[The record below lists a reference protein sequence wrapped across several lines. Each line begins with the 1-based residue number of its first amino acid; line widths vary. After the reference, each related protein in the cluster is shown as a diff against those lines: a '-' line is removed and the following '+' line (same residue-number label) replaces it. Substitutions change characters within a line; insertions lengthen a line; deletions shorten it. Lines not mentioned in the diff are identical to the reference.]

1 MLPYFIC
8 GMYLLLSLC
17 MYFGFSIMFINQ
29 SNKELYFVLPKNYT
43 RLQILLII
51 MFLPSYILL
60 IITFLIIA
68 LINKI
73 GTTKLWNWLNQKAF
87 KNKE

>member
-1 MLPYFIC
+1 MISVIC

-17 MYFGFSIMFINQ
+17 MYFGFSIMFFKET
-29 SNKELYFVLPKNYT
+29 NKGFYFITPKNYT
-43 RLQILLII
+43 RFQILLII

-73 GTTKLWNWLNQKAF
+73 GTTKLWIWLNQKAF
-87 KNKE
+87 KDKK